1 MSSQEG
7 FQAHQRG
14 IRAVGLNMERTALEM
29 REIQQ
34 AFDVFG
40 RTDLSFGALSLIGE
54 PARLRYTHAL
64 EDFRERL
71 ARGTASAEGLTRGLG
86 KSADG
91 YAEVEDAALRDA
103 LAVLGDMSYAE
114 SAQRRPGDPS
124 LPGDRLYLNSA
135 YDSSPLGG
143 FSDPHLMGLVGEGV
157 IFGIGSAIM
166 KDLHMSVEEAA
177 RPLGYGPPLLPA
189 ERAELARLAETSRRT
204 EALLRGAA
212 RMSAA
217 AFTGAALWASA
228 VVPSDE
234 ALDTALQNWVHT
246 VSSLGDMFGV
256 TDPAKREK
264 LAEAWSGDAMDAAD
278 RKMRDFVTAAVQT
291 TDQAMAM
298 AWGLHHAVQR
308 LNRLHDLAYKLV
320 LGELVV
326 LAALH
331 AVAAFFPNARFSK
344 ELIGWKI
351 SRTVLVLHGLIA
363 AACAV
368 MMTAEVT
375 GTGSATEG
383 VPRTDF
389 PIVNA

>member
-7 FQAHQRG
+7 FHAHQRG
-14 IRAVGLNMERTALEM
+14 MRAVGLNMERTALEM

-34 AFDVFG
+34 SFDVFG

-54 PARLRYTHAL
+54 PARLRYTNAL

-71 ARGTASAEGLTRGLG
+71 ARGTVSAEGITRGLG

-91 YAEVEDAALRDA
+91 YAEVENAALRDA

-124 LPGDRLYLNSA
+124 LPGDGLYLNSA

-157 IFGIGSAIM
+157 VFGIGSWFL
-166 KDLHMSVEEAA
+166 KDMHMWAEERA
-177 RPLGYGPPLLPA
+177 RPLGYGVPLPE
-189 ERAELARLAETSRRT
+189 ERAELARLAKTSRQT
-204 EALLRGAA
+204 EALLKGAA

-234 ALDTALQNWVHT
+234 ALDTALRNWVRT
-246 VSSLGDMFGV
+246 VNSLGGMFGV
-256 TDPAKREK
+256 TDPVKREK

-291 TDQAMAM
+291 TDQAIAM
-298 AWGLHHAVQR
+298 SWGLHHAVRR
-308 LNRLHDLAYKLV
+308 LNQLHDLAFKLV
-320 LGELVV
+320 LGELVA

-344 ELIGWKI
+344 ELIGWQI
-351 SRTVLVLHGLIA
+351 SRIVLLLHGLIA

-368 MMTAEVT
+368 MMTAEAT
-375 GTGSATEG
+375 GAGSATEG

-389 PIVNA
+389 PIVNV